1 MTWQQGDFLTL
12 ALVVW
17 MSQLWW
23 SSLHVLN
30 VQKQIYK
37 LTNKHLYKLIYQ
49 LQEVT
54 YQQSNIAP
62 CENPEVSKLALVIG
76 WNALLLR
83 QNDNCYRM
91 ADDEVIFNV
100 LHFSRKSIFCRI
112 LASYAFFYI
121 QIKFFLLGIPRF
133 IRFLFFIEGTSNR

>member
-54 YQQSNIAP
+54 YQQSNTAP

-76 WNALLLR
+76 WNALLLG
-83 QNDNCYRM
+83 QNDHCYRM
-91 ADDEVIFNV
+91 ADDEVNF
-100 LHFSRKSIFCRI
+100 
-112 LASYAFFYI
+112 
-121 QIKFFLLGIPRF
+121 
-133 IRFLFFIEGTSNR
+133 